1 MANGKRQTSDKI
13 SLPFSGRLQGVE
25 CRVQGAGGGCCSSLV
40 VLTST
45 ALLMHS
51 HSQPALTSLLH
62 FAFIWLNVLVW
73 FPSYAC
79 GPRTR
84 SHATSPSPSPSAI
97 PWYFHVSKFVQVK
110 FARWWWCYEWLWV
123 WVCHRRAAVKQAT
136 SDHINE
142 AFCKV
147 PPASALLHAAC
158 CSCSVRRRGALL
170 AVPAALKANTWP
182 AETIA
187 QCVPRWCRNE
197 TGSQYRTQYSCSP
210 EWGQFQFSFGFK
222 IFNFWPK
229 FLMRKLISP
238 RRHNTEMQEYPLM

>member
-25 CRVQGAGGGCCSSLV
+25 CRVPGAGGGCCSSLV

-73 FPSYAC
+73 FLSYAC

-123 WVCHRRAAVKQAT
+123 CHRRAAVKQAT

-142 AFCKV
+142 AFARC
-147 PPASALLHAAC
+147 LLPRPYC
-158 CSCSVRRRGALL
+158 ML
-170 AVPAALKANTWP
+170 PAAVAVSGVEVHCWQSRPRSKQTLGQQKQSHNAPHDDVVMRQVPSTEPSIVAPPNEANSNSVSDLRFSISGQSFSCENWFRP
-182 AETIA
+182 ADII
-187 QCVPRWCRNE
+187 RKCRN
-197 TGSQYRTQYSCSP
+197 T
-210 EWGQFQFSFGFK
+210 
-222 IFNFWPK
+222 
-229 FLMRKLISP
+229 L
-238 RRHNTEMQEYPLM
+238 